1 MNDARDEFRLLR
13 TTVEDALYLD
23 ENCLSPSGPDVIMET
38 SAVVA
43 LCVIVF
49 PFAL

>member
-23 ENCLSPSGPDVIMET
+23 ENCLSVRAGCDNGDLVLS
-38 SAVVA
+38 
-43 LCVIVF
+43 
-49 PFAL
+49 

>member
-23 ENCLSPSGPDVIMET
+23 ENCP
-38 SAVVA
+38 
-43 LCVIVF
+43 LC
-49 PFAL
+49 PGLMW

>member
-23 ENCLSPSGPDVIMET
+23 ENCLSLSGPDVVMQTWKRPEIR
-38 SAVVA
+38 
-43 LCVIVF
+43 
-49 PFAL
+49 